1 MAKSA
6 HQVDTAGTGKLIMS
20 LPTGKYDATIGP
32 IVGITELGTNA
43 VPAGSFSETSVAGVR
58 KGLLGSVK
66 ISYKVGTKTKQTR
79 LLCSLEKLD
88 TCVAELPGKAY
99 GGGVITSARF
109 PAVRRRYR

>member
-1 MAKSA
+1 
-6 HQVDTAGTGKLIMS
+6 MS

-32 IVGITELGTNA
+32 IVGITALTGA
-43 VPAGSFSETSVAGVR
+43 APPGSFSETSVAGVR

-88 TCVAELPGKAY
+88 TCVTELPGKAY
-99 GGGVITSARF
+99 GTGIITSARF
-109 PAVRRRYR
+109 SVRRRLR